1 MGFNLSA
8 WSLRHRSFVV
18 YMMIASILAGVSAYT
33 RLGRNEDPAFDGQ
46 GAQDTSVAQ
55 RRIVGGVFAIFSLV
69 SGAQIDRFNF
79 ETLTVVNQQV
89 QEFVAAIKQ
98 SRCAE
103 AKSIDGARCDDVAG
117 ALVHVSLAE
126 LPDSPAKEQLLAI
139 RTGLTLRKDD
149 VDLLIDAGRS
159 AILDSAALRDF
170 LNGYAVRPVAKCP
183 IGGVQG

>member
-1 MGFNLSA
+1 MQTISQSPENFTARRLNRVRRVLVLS
-8 WSLRHRSFVV
+8 
-18 YMMIASILAGVSAYT
+18 I
-33 RLGRNEDPAFDGQ
+33 DGQ

-103 AKSIDGARCDDVAG
+103 AKTIDGARCDDVAG
-117 ALVHVSLAE
+117 ALVHVSLAG

-170 LNGYAVRPVAKCP
+170 LNGYAVRPSPNARSA
-183 IGGVQG
+183 GVQG